1 MGKLQLRHLPLSQIQ
16 PRTGTL
22 SYHCMGVWHR
32 GHRDPGATM
41 ERSSGM
47 RKMQTFRKLPITNPS
62 TKMKAMTKV
71 WAAQS
76 LCMQMCHIRSARSTQ
91 PLAASVRCL

>member
-1 MGKLQLRHLPLSQIQ
+1 
-16 PRTGTL
+16 
-22 SYHCMGVWHR
+22 
-32 GHRDPGATM
+32 
-41 ERSSGM
+41 M

-76 LCMQMCHIRSARSTQ
+76 RYMQCATPLVRAQRNRSLPVSDA
-91 PLAASVRCL
+91 

>member
-1 MGKLQLRHLPLSQIQ
+1 MGKLHVRHLPLSQSQ
-16 PRTGTL
+16 PKTGTL
-22 SYHCMGVWHR
+22 SYHCIGVSHR
-32 GHRDPGATM
+32 GQREPGATM

-76 LCMQMCHIRSARSTQ
+76 LYMQCAT
-91 PLAASVRCL
+91 PLLRAQRKRFLSVSDA

>member
-1 MGKLQLRHLPLSQIQ
+1 MGKLQVRHLPFSQSQ
-16 PRTGTL
+16 PKTGTL
-22 SYHCMGVWHR
+22 SYQFIGVWHR
-32 GHRDPGATM
+32 GQREPGATM

-62 TKMKAMTKV
+62 TKMKAMTKM

-76 LCMQMCHIRSARSTQ
+76 LYMQCATRFVRAQRNR
-91 PLAASVRCL
+91 LLSVSDA

>member
-1 MGKLQLRHLPLSQIQ
+1 
-16 PRTGTL
+16 
-22 SYHCMGVWHR
+22 
-32 GHRDPGATM
+32 M

-76 LCMQMCHIRSARSTQ
+76 PYMQCAIPPVRAQRNRT
-91 PLAASVRCL
+91 LSVSDA